1 MDELFRKSGWAN
13 PIAIASDAGPSSP
26 ANLID
31 ENKNDEQPAA
41 KKLKSE
47 KVLDEFVKQ
56 MKQDRQEREK
66 QREERKLAILQ
77 ALKEKIIISTQ
88 RENHHKEKMDIMKK
102 FCEAIAGKKLFD

>member
-1 MDELFRKSGWAN
+1 MDELFGKSGWAN

-31 ENKNDEQPAA
+31 DNKNDEQPAT

-77 ALKEKIIISTQ
+77 ELKDQ

-102 FCEAIAGKKLFD
+102 FCEAIASKKLFD